1 MAEGR
6 KITPSDLELDS
17 SLENYDGKPLR
28 EARKA
33 IEREIIERVL
43 AKTAGNIT
51 RAATELGISRPTLYD
66 LISKYGISTST

>member
-1 MAEGR
+1 MESR
-6 KITPSDLELDS
+6 F
-17 SLENYDGKPLR
+17 
-28 EARKA
+28 ARPQA
-33 IEREIIERVL
+33 IEREIIEKAL